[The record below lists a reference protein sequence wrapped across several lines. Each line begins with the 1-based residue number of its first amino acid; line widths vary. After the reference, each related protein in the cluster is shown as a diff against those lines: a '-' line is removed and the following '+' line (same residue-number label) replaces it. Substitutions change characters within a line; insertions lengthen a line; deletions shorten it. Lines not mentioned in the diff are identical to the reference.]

1 MPPETS
7 IPQRICWP
15 ASPPEPRMSRERP
28 SDSAYALPSFRLDG
42 QVAIVTGGSRGL
54 GLGIARALA
63 MQGADLVLASR
74 GAAELD
80 RAAETLRAEGRRV
93 VTVPIDIGTREAPER
108 LVSAAIERLG
118 RLDILVNGAG
128 INVRKPAASFTRED
142 FEGVIRINLEAA
154 FFLSQAAGQVMRHQ
168 RRGRIISIGSIA
180 QEVAVPNVGVYAMS
194 KGGLRQM
201 TKALALEWARDH
213 VTVNAIAPGRFWT
226 TMTDAVFSDD
236 RLYDAAVRVI
246 PMGRPGVP
254 ADLAGAA
261 ILLASE
267 AGAYIT
273 GQTIVVDGGWL
284 ASSGVEA

>member
-1 MPPETS
+1 MP
-7 IPQRICWP
+7 
-15 ASPPEPRMSRERP
+15 REKP
-28 SDSAYALPSFRLDG
+28 SDSSFELPSFRLDG

-63 MQGADLVLASR
+63 AQGADLVLASR
-74 GAAELD
+74 GAGELE
-80 RAAETLRAEGRRV
+80 RAAGTLRALGRRV
-93 VTVPIDIGTREAPER
+93 VTVAVDIGTRDAPER
-108 LVSAAIERLG
+108 LVGAALEQLG

-142 FEGVIRINLEAA
+142 FEGVVRINLEAA
-154 FFLSQAAGQVMRHQ
+154 FFLSQAAGQVMRQQ
-168 RRGRIISIGSIA
+168 RKGRIISIGSIA
-180 QEVAVPNVGVYAMS
+180 QEVAVPNVGIYAMS

-201 TKALALEWARDH
+201 TKALSLEWARDN

-236 RLYDAAVRVI
+236 RLYDGAVRVI

-261 ILLASE
+261 ILLASD

>member
-1 MPPETS
+1 MTRA
-7 IPQRICWP
+7 Q
-15 ASPPEPRMSRERP
+15 P
-28 SDSAYALPSFRLDG
+28 SDSAFELPSFRLDG
-42 QVAIVTGGSRGL
+42 RVALVTGGSRGL

-63 MQGADLVLASR
+63 TQGADLVLASR
-74 GAAELD
+74 GAAELE
-80 RAAETLRAEGRRV
+80 RAADGLRSLGGRV
-93 VTVPIDIGTREAPER
+93 ATVPIDIAATDAPEK
-108 LVSAAIERLG
+108 LVAAAISGLG

-142 FEGVIRINLEAA
+142 VAGVLRVNLEAA
-154 FFLSQAAGQVMRHQ
+154 FFLSQAAGEVMRRQ

-180 QEVAVPNVGVYAMS
+180 QEVAVPNVAVYAMS

-201 TKALALEWARDH
+201 TRSLSLEWAKDN

-236 RLYDAAVRVI
+236 RLYEAAVRVI

-261 ILLASE
+261 ILLASD

>member
-1 MPPETS
+1 MTNTRS
-7 IPQRICWP
+7 K
-15 ASPPEPRMSRERP
+15 P
-28 SDSAYALPSFRLDG
+28 SDSAYEMPSFRLDG

-63 MQGADLVLASR
+63 VQGADLVLASR
-74 GAAELD
+74 GADELTH
-80 RAAETLRAEGRRV
+80 AAEGLRALGRRV

-108 LVSAAIERLG
+108 LVEAAAGRLG

-142 FEGVIRINLEAA
+142 FAGVLRINLEAA
-154 FFLSQAAGQVMRHQ
+154 FFLSQAAGQVMRAQ

-201 TKALALEWARDH
+201 TKALALEWARDN

-261 ILLASE
+261 VLLASE
-267 AGAYIT
+267 AGAYIS
-273 GQTIVVDGGWL
+273 GHTIVVDGGWL

>member
-1 MPPETS
+1 MPS
-7 IPQRICWP
+7 
-15 ASPPEPRMSRERP
+15 
-28 SDSAYALPSFRLDG
+28 LRLDG

-63 MQGADLVLASR
+63 AQGADLVLASR
-74 GAAELD
+74 GAGELD
-80 RAAETLRAEGRRV
+80 RAAETLRALGRRV
-93 VTVPIDIGTREAPER
+93 VTVPVDIGTREAPER
-108 LVSAAIERLG
+108 LVTAAVEELG

-154 FFLSQAAGQVMRHQ
+154 FFLSQAAGHVMRQQ
-168 RRGRIISIGSIA
+168 RKGRIISIGSIA
-180 QEVAVPNVGVYAMS
+180 QEVAVPNVGIYSMS

-201 TKALALEWARDH
+201 TKALALEWARDY

-261 ILLASE
+261 ILLASD

>member
-1 MPPETS
+1 
-7 IPQRICWP
+7 
-15 ASPPEPRMSRERP
+15 MSRSKP
-28 SDSAYALPSFRLDG
+28 SDSAYEMPSFRLDG

-63 MQGADLVLASR
+63 VHGADLVLAAR
-74 GAAELD
+74 GADELE
-80 RAAETLRAEGRRV
+80 RAADTLRALGSRV
-93 VTVPIDIGTREAPER
+93 VIVALDIGARESPDR
-108 LVSAAIERLG
+108 LVAAALEQLG
-118 RLDILVNGAG
+118 RLDILVNRAG

-142 FEGVIRINLEAA
+142 FAGVLRINLEAA

-168 RRGRIISIGSIA
+168 GRGRIISIGSIA

-194 KGGLRQM
+194 KGALRQM
-201 TKALALEWARDH
+201 TKSLSLEWAKDH

-226 TMTDAVFSDD
+226 SMTDAVFSDD

-261 ILLASE
+261 VLLASD

>member
-1 MPPETS
+1 
-7 IPQRICWP
+7 
-15 ASPPEPRMSRERP
+15 MSRARP
-28 SDSAYALPSFRLDG
+28 SDSAFDLPSFRLDG

-63 MQGADLVLASR
+63 LQGADLVLASR
-74 GAAELD
+74 GADELS
-80 RAAETLRAEGRRV
+80 RAAEGLRTAGRRV
-93 VTVPIDIGTREAPER
+93 VTVPIDIGTREAPDR
-108 LVSAAIERLG
+108 LVAAAVDRLG

-128 INVRKPAASFTRED
+128 INVRKPAASFSRED
-142 FEGVIRINLEAA
+142 FASVIRINLEAA
-154 FFLSQAAGQVMRHQ
+154 FFLSQAAGQVMRAQ
-168 RRGRIISIGSIA
+168 GRGRVISIGSIA

-261 ILLASE
+261 LLLASE

>member
-1 MPPETS
+1 MT
-7 IPQRICWP
+7 
-15 ASPPEPRMSRERP
+15 REKP
-28 SDSAYALPSFRLDG
+28 SDSSFEMPSFRLDG

-63 MQGADLVLASR
+63 VQGADIVLASR
-74 GAAELD
+74 GAGELD
-80 RAAETLRAEGRRV
+80 RAAATLRALGRRV
-93 VTVPIDIGTREAPER
+93 VTVPVDIGTPEAPER
-108 LVSAAIERLG
+108 LVRTAVDELG

-142 FEGVIRINLEAA
+142 FEGVMRINLEAA
-154 FFLSQAAGQVMRHQ
+154 FFLSQAAGHVMRQQ
-168 RRGRIISIGSIA
+168 RKGRVISIGSIA
-180 QEVAVPNVGVYAMS
+180 QEVAVPNVGIYSMS
-194 KGGLRQM
+194 KGALRQM
-201 TKALALEWARDH
+201 TKALSLEWARDH

-261 ILLASE
+261 VLLASD

>member
-1 MPPETS
+1 MTHNRS
-7 IPQRICWP
+7 K
-15 ASPPEPRMSRERP
+15 P
-28 SDSAYALPSFRLDG
+28 SDSAFEMPSFRLDG
-42 QVAIVTGGSRGL
+42 QVAVVTGGSRGL

-63 MQGADLVLASR
+63 VHGADLVLASR
-74 GAAELD
+74 GADELA
-80 RAAETLRAEGRRV
+80 RAAEGLRALGRRV
-93 VTVPIDIGTREAPER
+93 VAVPIDIGTREAPER
-108 LVSAAIERLG
+108 LVEAATGQLG
-118 RLDILVNGAG
+118 RIDILVNGAG

-142 FEGVIRINLEAA
+142 FAGVLRINLEAA
-154 FFLSQAAGQVMRHQ
+154 FFLSQAAGQVMREQ

-180 QEVAVPNVGVYAMS
+180 QEVAVPNVAVYAMS

-201 TKALALEWARDH
+201 TKALALEWARDN

-236 RLYDAAVRVI
+236 TLYDAAVRVI

-254 ADLAGAA
+254 SDLAGAA
-261 ILLASE
+261 VLLASA

>member
-1 MPPETS
+1 MPS
-7 IPQRICWP
+7 
-15 ASPPEPRMSRERP
+15 
-28 SDSAYALPSFRLDG
+28 LRLDG

-63 MQGADLVLASR
+63 VHGADLVLASR
-74 GAAELD
+74 GAGELD
-80 RAAETLRAEGRRV
+80 RAAEGLRALGRKV
-93 VTVPIDIGTREAPER
+93 VTVPVDIASREAPAT
-108 LVSAAIERLG
+108 LVEAAITRLG

-128 INVRKPAASFTRED
+128 INVRKPAASFSRED
-142 FEGVIRINLEAA
+142 FEAVLRVNLEAA
-154 FFLSQAAGQVMRHQ
+154 FFLAQAAGHVMRQ
-168 RRGRIISIGSIA
+168 QGRGRIISIGSIA
-180 QEVAVPNVGVYAMS
+180 QEVAVPNVAIYAMS

-201 TKALALEWARDH
+201 TKALSLEWAKDN

-254 ADLAGAA
+254 SDLAGAA
-261 ILLASE
+261 VLLASD

-273 GQTIVVDGGWL
+273 GQTIVIDGGWL

>member
-1 MPPETS
+1 MRT
-7 IPQRICWP
+7 
-15 ASPPEPRMSRERP
+15 RP
-28 SDSAYALPSFRLDG
+28 SDSSFELPSLRLDG

-63 MQGADLVLASR
+63 AQGADLVLASR
-74 GAAELD
+74 GADELA
-80 RAAETLRAEGRRV
+80 RAAESVRALGVRV
-93 VTVPIDIGTREAPER
+93 VTLPLDIGTREAPER
-108 LVSAAIERLG
+108 LVEAATGQFG

-128 INVRKPAASFTRED
+128 INVRKPAASFTHED
-142 FEGVIRINLEAA
+142 FAGVLRINLEAA
-154 FFLSQAAGQVMRHQ
+154 FFLSQAAGQVMRQQ

-194 KGGLRQM
+194 KGALRQM
-201 TKALALEWARDH
+201 TRVLALEWARDQ
-213 VTVNAIAPGRFWT
+213 VTVNLIAPGRFWT

-261 ILLASE
+261 ILLASD

>member
-1 MPPETS
+1 MP
-7 IPQRICWP
+7 
-15 ASPPEPRMSRERP
+15 REKP
-28 SDSAYALPSFRLDG
+28 SDSSFALPSFRLDG

-63 MQGADLVLASR
+63 AQGADLVLASR
-74 GAAELD
+74 GAGELE
-80 RAAETLRAEGRRV
+80 RAAGTLRALGRRV
-93 VTVPIDIGTREAPER
+93 VTVAVDIGTRDAPER
-108 LVSAAIERLG
+108 LVGAALEQLG

-142 FEGVIRINLEAA
+142 FEGVVRINLEAA
-154 FFLSQAAGQVMRHQ
+154 FFLSQAAGQVMRQQ
-168 RRGRIISIGSIA
+168 RKGRIISIGSIA
-180 QEVAVPNVGVYAMS
+180 QEVAVPNVGIYAMS

-201 TKALALEWARDH
+201 TKALSLEWARDN

-236 RLYDAAVRVI
+236 RLYDGAVRVI

-261 ILLASE
+261 ILLASD

>member
-1 MPPETS
+1 M
-7 IPQRICWP
+7 R
-15 ASPPEPRMSRERP
+15 RP
-28 SDSAYALPSFRLDG
+28 SG
-42 QVAIVTGGSRGL
+42 W
-54 GLGIARALA
+54 
-63 MQGADLVLASR
+63 
-74 GAAELD
+74 
-80 RAAETLRAEGRRV
+80 
-93 VTVPIDIGTREAPER
+93 
-108 LVSAAIERLG
+108 SAAALDQLG

-142 FEGVIRINLEAA
+142 FAGVLRINLEAA
-154 FFLSQAAGQVMRHQ
+154 FFLSQSAGQVLRHQ
-168 RRGRIISIGSIA
+168 GRGRIISIGSIA

-194 KGGLRQM
+194 KGALRQM
-201 TKALALEWARDH
+201 TKSLSLEWAKDN

-261 ILLASE
+261 VLLASD

>member
-1 MPPETS
+1 
-7 IPQRICWP
+7 
-15 ASPPEPRMSRERP
+15 MSRQRP
-28 SDSAYALPSFRLDG
+28 SDSSFDLPSFRLDG
-42 QVAIVTGGSRGL
+42 QVAVVTGGSRGL

-108 LVSAAIERLG
+108 LVGAALDRLG

-128 INVRKPAASFTRED
+128 INV
-142 FEGVIRINLEAA
+142 RINLEAA

-180 QEVAVPNVGVYAMS
+180 QEVAVPNVAVYAMS

-201 TKALALEWARDH
+201 TKALSLEWARDN

-226 TMTDAVFSDD
+226 TMTDAVFADD

>member
-1 MPPETS
+1 M
-7 IPQRICWP
+7 
-15 ASPPEPRMSRERP
+15 
-28 SDSAYALPSFRLDG
+28 PSFRLDG
-42 QVAIVTGGSRGL
+42 QVAIVTGGSRASASGSP
-54 GLGIARALA
+54 ARWPCRAPTWCWRREA
-63 MQGADLVLASR
+63 RD
-74 GAAELD
+74 ELE
-80 RAAETLRAEGRRV
+80 RAAGTLRALGRRV
-93 VTVPIDIGTREAPER
+93 VTAAVDIGTRDAPER
-108 LVSAAIERLG
+108 LVAAAVEELG

-142 FEGVIRINLEAA
+142 FAGVLRINLEAA
-154 FFLSQAAGQVMRHQ
+154 FFLSQSAGQVMRHQ
-168 RRGRIISIGSIA
+168 GRGRIISIGSIA

-194 KGGLRQM
+194 KGALRQM
-201 TKALALEWARDH
+201 TKSLALEWARDN

-261 ILLASE
+261 VLLASD

-273 GQTIVVDGGWL
+273 GQTHRRRWGMVG
-284 ASSGVEA
+284 E

>member
-1 MPPETS
+1 
-7 IPQRICWP
+7 
-15 ASPPEPRMSRERP
+15 MSREKP
-28 SDSAYALPSFRLDG
+28 SDSAYDLPSFRLDG
-42 QVAIVTGGSRGL
+42 QVALVTGGSRGL

-63 MQGADLVLASR
+63 SQGANLVLASR

-80 RAAETLRAEGRRV
+80 RAAQTLGVEGRRV

-108 LVSAAIERLG
+108 LVGTALERLG

-142 FEGVIRINLEAA
+142 FEGVLRINLEAA
-154 FFLSQAAGQVMRHQ
+154 FFLSQAAGRVMRQQ

-201 TKALALEWARDH
+201 TKALSLEWARDN

-236 RLYDAAVRVI
+236 RLYDGAVRVI

>member
-1 MPPETS
+1 M
-7 IPQRICWP
+7 
-15 ASPPEPRMSRERP
+15 
-28 SDSAYALPSFRLDG
+28 PSFRLDG

-63 MQGADLVLASR
+63 VHGADLVLASR
-74 GAAELD
+74 GADELE
-80 RAAETLRAEGRRV
+80 RAAEGLRALGRASGDGGRRHRRRAKRP
-93 VTVPIDIGTREAPER
+93 TGW
-108 LVSAAIERLG
+108 SGGAIEQLG

-142 FEGVIRINLEAA
+142 FAGVLRINLEAA
-154 FFLSQAAGQVMRHQ
+154 FFLSQAAGQVMRQ
-168 RRGRIISIGSIA
+168 QGRGRIISIGSIA

-194 KGGLRQM
+194 KGALRQM
-201 TKALALEWARDH
+201 TKSLALEWAKDN

-261 ILLASE
+261 VLLASD